1 MVPIPDWQILRLLE
15 RGGLGIEPFCRENL
29 TPNGYDLTVEKV
41 FVERI
46 GELEEAEVPPKGWF
60 LVGTREYLRLSDHI
74 IGLIWLRTSWMRR
87 GLFGSF
93 GVVDAGYEGNLTLGG
108 FNASSEPVR
117 IRRGDRFAQ
126 IVFFILGEP
135 AEKPYSGRYKG
146 SRGIVR

>member
-1 MVPIPDWQILRLLE
+1 MVPIPDWQILQLLE

-117 IRRGDRFAQ
+117 IKRGDRFAQ

>member
-1 MVPIPDWQILRLLE
+1 MVPIPDWQILQLIE
-15 RGGLGIEPFCRENL
+15 KGGLGIDPFCRENL
-29 TPNGYDLTVEKV
+29 TPNGYDLTVERV
-41 FVERI
+41 FVEGI
-46 GELEEAEVPPKGWF
+46 GELEEAKVPPRGWF

-93 GVVDAGYEGNLTLGG
+93 GVVDAGYKGNLTLGG

-117 IRRGDRFAQ
+117 IGRGDRFAQ
-126 IVFFILGEP
+126 IVFFLLSEP
-135 AEKPYSGRYKG
+135 AEKPYSGKYEG